1 MVVGTAP
8 PTRCGLAT
16 YTANSSRALH
26 EAGVK
31 SAILKVGPTCGL
43 GEFDDEFVAA
53 IWNGDGVDDAYTAA
67 RSCDGYD
74 SVLFQH
80 EFGIYPGVDGDLALS
95 FLCEVV
101 PPVVSVL
108 HTVLANPS
116 WRQHSIIEE
125 VAAMSETLVVHGD
138 AAKARLLSNHSF
150 NPERIVVIPHGAT
163 VSDDAPTDPAET
175 GTTTG
180 PHVILTWGLLG
191 PGKGIEHVIDAMF
204 LLKDAGVDA
213 RYVVAGATHPN
224 VLRECGEG
232 YRFDLR
238 DRAIELDLQD
248 DIVFDDRYRTWD
260 EQRKLLGEST
270 VIVLPYDS
278 RDQATSGVLVE
289 ALAAGKPVIA
299 TAFPHAIELAATGAV
314 DVVAHGSPDQL
325 AAAIE
330 RVLTDTDHR
339 DRMADAARVEG
350 AKCDWSEVG
359 RKFADVLESATETSK
374 LVLR

>member
-16 YTANSSRALH
+16 YTANSARALH

-53 IWNGDGVDDAYTAA
+53 IWNGDGIDDAYSAA

-80 EFGIYPGVDGDLALS
+80 EFGIYPGADGDLALS
-95 FLCEVV
+95 FLCEVE

-150 NPERIVVIPHGAT
+150 NPERVGVSPHGAT
-163 VSDDAPTDPAET
+163 VSDDGPEDSSGTET
-175 GTTTG
+175 NSGT
-180 PHVILTWGLLG
+180 PIILTWGLLG

-204 LLKDAGVDA
+204 LLKDAGIDA

-224 VLRECGEG
+224 VVRDHGES
-232 YRFDLR
+232 YRFDLQ
-238 DRAIELDLQD
+238 DRAIELDLED
-248 DIVFDDRYRTWD
+248 NIVFDDRYRTWD
-260 EQRKLLGEST
+260 EQREMLDEST

-299 TAFPHAIELAATGAV
+299 TAFPHAAELAATGAV

-330 RVLTDTDHR
+330 RVLTDNVHR
-339 DRMADAARVEG
+339 DVMTAAARIEG
-350 AKCDWSEVG
+350 AKCDWFEVG
-359 RKFADVLESATETSK
+359 RKFASVLDSATETSK